1 MSLTIY
7 GYGVRSFMKGESHV
21 QVIISRATDLEI
33 EVLIRYSALKISPV
47 V

>member
-21 QVIISRATDLEI
+21 QVIINRAADLEI
-33 EVLIRYSALKISPV
+33 EALIRYLALKILPV